1 MTLPKL
7 PSVADIHSRLERLF
21 TPGLEMRKNLVREM
35 AAKTVFVF
43 LYGGMGYGVPDDAMG
58 YGLPPGHFGK
68 AVLTPRKNVPKA
80 EHPHEPP
87 GRPKNY
93 WADINTLIELLESG
107 GL

>member
-43 LYGGMGYGVPDDAMG
+43 LCGGMVDGRWATACHQGTSEKQFWRQGRARRRPSAHTNR
-58 YGLPPGHFGK
+58 LGHRR
-68 AVLTPRKNVPKA
+68 TT
-80 EHPHEPP
+80 EP
-87 GRPKNY
+87 
-93 WADINTLIELLESG
+93 T
-107 GL
+107 